1 MKIPPALVLLLLLAP
16 GLSRAAEAFP
26 VDPSAPRQTIRGW
39 GVSLCWWANLVGAW
53 PAEEIERVADLLAV
67 DLGYNVFR
75 FNLGGG
81 ENPACPFGSD
91 HIRRDGGLMPG
102 YLPAPTAQGDRGP
115 LNLAA
120 DARQI
125 AVLDALARKQPAI
138 LTVLFSNSPP
148 WWMTRSRCAAGAVD
162 GGANLLPSFE
172 DDFADYL
179 ARSAAA
185 LHARHPAWNIRHLEP
200 FNEPLSSWWKA
211 GGKQEGCHFTP
222 DQQAAVLARL
232 GEHLHTRPQPHL
244 SLVAADCSEVSETLR
259 VVTALRREHPA
270 ALAWLAGLHTH
281 SYQGT
286 AKEKRTLAAEAA
298 SLRLPVWQ
306 SETGPLNWQPKD
318 GKSWWH
324 RHYDIADRL
333 IEDLRELRC
342 EVWCDWQF
350 LSTDD
355 GWGLLRFTD
364 FNENEPAA
372 GRAYAKTRSY
382 FLRKQVVN
390 FIPPG
395 YRILLTGPA
404 HTLGAVSPDGRR
416 LVVLVANP
424 GAEVATHRFDL
435 ARFSTPAVVRAYRTA
450 GPDGGETMAEPP
462 SGAVSLDAQTLA
474 CVAPAHSLTTLVIDF
489 APSHSGPALPQTP
502 HQSVLPHL

>member
-1 MKIPPALVLLLLLAP
+1 MKIPPTLALLLLLAP
-16 GLSRAAEAFP
+16 VLSRAAEAFP
-26 VDPSAPRQTIRGW
+26 VDPTAPRQTIRGW
-39 GVSLCWWANLVGAW
+39 GVSLCWWANLVGGW
-53 PAEEIERVADLLAV
+53 PAEEVERVAELLAV

-75 FNLGGG
+75 FNIGGG
-81 ENPACPFGSD
+81 ENPACPFGAD

-102 YLPAPTAQGDRGP
+102 YLAAPPTEAGP
-115 LNLAA
+115 GPIDLTA

-125 AVLDALARKQPAI
+125 AVLDALARKQPAS

-148 WWMTRSRCAAGAVD
+148 WWMTRSRCAAGAAD
-162 GGANLLPSFE
+162 GGANLLPEYE
-172 DDFADYL
+172 DDFAAYL

-185 LHARHPAWNIRHLEP
+185 LHTRNPAWNIRHLEP
-200 FNEPLSSWWKA
+200 FNEPLSGWWKA
-211 GGKQEGCHFTP
+211 GGKQEGCHFAP

-232 GEHLHTRPQPHL
+232 AEHLQTEPQPNL
-244 SLVAADCSEVSETLR
+244 SLVAADCSEVAETLR
-259 VVTALRREHPA
+259 VVASLRRDHPA
-270 ALAWLAGLHTH
+270 ALAALAGLHTH

-286 AKEKRTLAAEAA
+286 AEDKRTLAAEAA

-306 SETGPLNWQPKD
+306 SETGPLSWKPKD

-324 RHYDIADRL
+324 RHYDIAARL

-355 GWGLLRFTD
+355 AWGLLRFSD
-364 FNENEPAA
+364 FDEKAPYA
-372 GRAYAKTRSY
+372 GRAYVRTRSY

-395 YRILLTGPA
+395 YRILLTGPE
-404 HTLGAVSPDGRR
+404 HTLGALSPDGRR

-435 ARFSTPAVVRAYRTA
+435 ARFPGSAAVRAYRTA
-450 GPDGGETMAEPP
+450 GPDGGETLAESPP
-462 SGAVSLDAQTLA
+462 GAFTFDARTLT
-474 CVAPAHSLTTLVIDF
+474 CTAPAYSLTTLVIDF
-489 APSHSGPALPQTP
+489 TIPPTLRP
-502 HQSVLPHL
+502 